1 MESSVPCSGDLHMDG
16 LVRLHAS
23 AATSSAPRTRQRRA
37 SSHPA
42 DTSGLFSLRR
52 DSLQLDSSLP
62 LLLAHRAP
70 QRTAPSDEPGGSCP
84 PVQPDRLLRLGPST
98 AAPPRS
104 RAWRR
109 LFHQQPASP
118 THVQSSDP
126 SSRVGGS
133 LRSGSSPQQ
142 NAASR
147 VRRRTSTS
155 YVIRSSDPTAS
166 RQKRR
171 RLL

>member
-70 QRTAPSDEPGGSCP
+70 QPGPFVTVRPFYCSSTKISC
-84 PVQPDRLLRLGPST
+84 V
-98 AAPPRS
+98 APPFPP
-104 RAWRR
+104 AAR
-109 LFHQQPASP
+109 LADACPVVGPFFSCGRFIAVRVFASAKC
-118 THVQSSDP
+118 SK
-126 SSRVGGS
+126 
-133 LRSGSSPQQ
+133 
-142 NAASR
+142 
-147 VRRRTSTS
+147 
-155 YVIRSSDPTAS
+155 S
-166 RQKRR
+166 RQTPYQHILCYSKF
-171 RLL
+171 